1 MKCSALGMSGKGSDM
16 SDDAKINIDQTIS
29 SAWARLNEAASKR
42 NMEISVIESDEQP
55 PAKQRW
61 LVWVKPSNQK
71 WALSRGQYGAIGVD
85 PADAMDNLT
94 KMLEGGNL
102 EQNG

>member
-1 MKCSALGMSGKGSDM
+1 MSEDGS
-16 SDDAKINIDQTIS
+16 NNVERTIS
-29 SAWARLNEAASKR
+29 SAWERLNDAASKR

-71 WALSRGQYGAIGVD
+71 WALARGQYGAIGVD
-85 PADAMDNLT
+85 PADAMENLT